1 MRSDRLRVLALAA
14 ALLGV
19 VALGARAE
27 DLSPIRADV
36 ERSLPGYALD
46 PLFASP
52 PLTFRGVPAR
62 GPSVYRE
69 RVNGVVLLA
78 STKAVG
84 TGVVVSAHGDI
95 VTNEHVVR
103 DAHRAQGG
111 EWVAVWFK
119 PANGARP
126 SRDQF
131 LLARVVQRN
140 ERRDLAHV
148 RVVAPIPATASV
160 IPLASVIPGVGQEVF
175 TIGHPKTL
183 LWSFTQG
190 VVSQI
195 RPDYQWRYDDGV
207 ARSATAIQTQAALE
221 PGSSGAPLLDDKGAV
236 VGIVVGSAADAQDVY
251 FAVSVQHV
259 RELLPP

>member
-1 MRSDRLRVLALAA
+1 MRSERARIAALATVLLALAA
-14 ALLGV
+14 
-19 VALGARAE
+19 LGAGAE

-36 ERSLPGYALD
+36 ERALPVQALD

-52 PLTFRGVPAR
+52 QLTFRGVPSR
-62 GPSVYRE
+62 GPAVYRE

-84 TGVVVSAHGDI
+84 TGVVVSAQGDI

-111 EWVAVWFK
+111 EWIAVWFK
-119 PANGARP
+119 PANGVRPARE
-126 SRDQF
+126 QF
-131 LLARVVQRN
+131 LLARVIQRN

-148 RVVAPIPATASV
+148 RVAQAMPPQASV
-160 IPLASVIPGVGQEVF
+160 IPLASVMPDVGQEVF

-207 ARSATAIQTQAALE
+207 ARSATAIQTQAALD
-221 PGSSGAPLLDDKGAV
+221 PGASGAPLLDHKGAV
-236 VGIVVGSAADAQDVY
+236 VGIVIGSAADAQDVY

>member
-1 MRSDRLRVLALAA
+1 MRTDRAHRLALAA
-14 ALLGV
+14 VLIAV
-19 VALGARAE
+19 IVCGADAQ

-36 ERSLPGYALD
+36 ERALPRETLD
-46 PLFASP
+46 PLLASP
-52 PLTFRGVPAR
+52 TLTFRGLPSR
-62 GPSVYRE
+62 GPAVYRE
-69 RVNGVVLLA
+69 RASGVVLLA

-84 TGVVVSAHGDI
+84 TGVLLSPQGDI

-126 SRDQF
+126 ARDHF
-131 LLARVVQRN
+131 VLARVVQRN

-148 RVVAPIPATASV
+148 RVVAPIPPTASV
-160 IPLASVIPGVGQEVF
+160 VPLATAIPGVGQEVF

-207 ARSATAIQTQAALE
+207 TRSATAIQTRVALE
-221 PGSSGAPLLDDKGAV
+221 PGASGAPLLDDSGAV
-236 VGIVVGSAADAQDVY
+236 VGIVVGSAADADNVY
-251 FAVSVQHV
+251 FAVAVQHV

>member
-1 MRSDRLRVLALAA
+1 MRNERARIVGLAA
-14 ALLGV
+14 ALLAAA
-19 VALGARAE
+19 ALGAGAE
-27 DLSPIRADV
+27 DLAPIRADV
-36 ERSLPGYALD
+36 ERALPRHALD

-52 PLTFRGVPAR
+52 QLTFRGAPSR
-62 GPSVYRE
+62 GPAVYHE

-84 TGVVVSAHGDI
+84 TGVVVSAQGDI

-111 EWVAVWFK
+111 EWIAVWFK
-119 PANGARP
+119 PADGARP
-126 SRDQF
+126 TRDHF

-140 ERRDLAHV
+140 ARRDLAHV
-148 RVVAPIPATASV
+148 RVAQTMPATASV
-160 IPLASVIPGVGQEVF
+160 IPLARAIPDVGQEVF

-207 ARSATAIQTQAALE
+207 ARSATAIQTQAALD